1 MAEMESA
8 SLVRIGALE
17 LNFLVDET
25 QGRDMVV
32 FEFLVPPNAGVPE
45 PHFHREVDEFIY
57 GLEGV
62 LTSTVDGG
70 LQEVRSGD
78 SLFIERGKVHHHTNL
93 GDTPAKVLVTLQP
106 ASIGKRYFE
115 EIGEIVNGPG
125 KPDAEKVKALM
136 ERYGLIPA

>member
-1 MAEMESA
+1 MVEKVDPT
-8 SLVRIGALE
+8 LVRIGALE
-17 LNFLVDET
+17 LRFLVDET

-32 FEFLVPPNAGVPE
+32 FEFLVPPHARVPE

-57 GLEGV
+57 GLEGT
-62 LTSTVDGG
+62 LTSTVDGDVCTIHPG
-70 LQEVRSGD
+70 E
-78 SLFIERGKVHHHTNL
+78 SLLIERGRVHHHTNT
-93 GDTPAKVLVTLQP
+93 GTTPAKVLVTLQP

-115 EIGEIVNGPG
+115 EVGELVSGPG